1 MTQWIQTF
9 SGIAFWP
16 LDPKPEHVRIADIA
30 HALSM
35 KCRYNGHT
43 RKFYSV
49 AEHSVLVSRHVP
61 EEDAL
66 WALLHDASEA
76 YLPDV
81 ARPIKAAMPGFVEI
95 EARVM
100 RAVCE
105 AYGLPEAEPISVKA
119 ADYAILHDE
128 KAALMD
134 PEAADWGLTGQGLD
148 VPIMALEPAAANRV
162 FLDRFFEIGG
172 IR

>member
-9 SGIAFWP
+9 SGLAFWP

-81 ARPIKAAMPGFVEI
+81 ARPIKAAMPGFAEI
-95 EARVM
+95 EGRVM
-100 RAVCE
+100 RAICA
-105 AYGLPEAEPISVKA
+105 AYGLPETEPPSVKA

-134 PEAADWGLTGQGLD
+134 PEAADWGLMGQGLD
-148 VPIMALEPAAANRV
+148 VAIMALEPAAANRV

>member
-66 WALLHDASEA
+66 WALLHDAS
-76 YLPDV
+76 
-81 ARPIKAAMPGFVEI
+81 
-95 EARVM
+95 
-100 RAVCE
+100 
-105 AYGLPEAEPISVKA
+105 
-119 ADYAILHDE
+119 
-128 KAALMD
+128 
-134 PEAADWGLTGQGLD
+134 
-148 VPIMALEPAAANRV
+148 
-162 FLDRFFEIGG
+162 
-172 IR
+172 